1 MVEQRITALM
11 IEPGEHPKVTSL
23 LATNQGFR
31 DTVSFGCDDPGV
43 ARVEKL
49 EPGVY
54 VLYCDEGFPLELEGN
69 RHIGDT
75 IFAGT
80 IYIIAADK
88 KGNPVSLSGDILQ
101 KYMVMLWEPE
111 EISYHDLAQ
120 AYADKLSKDLDEI
133 AFS

>member
-1 MVEQRITALM
+1 MEHRITALM
-11 IEPGEHPKVTSL
+11 FEPRKHPKVTSL
-23 LATNQGFR
+23 LATNQGFQ
-31 DTVSFGCDDPGV
+31 DAVSYGCDDPGV
-43 ARVEKL
+43 ARVKKL

-69 RHIGDT
+69 RRIGDT
-75 IFAGT
+75 IFAGV

-88 KGNPVSLSGDILQ
+88 KGKPVSLPGDVLQ
-101 KYMVMLWEPE
+101 KYMGTLWEPE

-120 AYADKLSKDLDEI
+120 AYADSLSRSLDEI

>member
-1 MVEQRITALM
+1 MAEHRITALM
-11 IEPGEHPKVTSL
+11 IEPGKHPKVTSL
-23 LATNQGFR
+23 LATNKGFQ
-31 DTVSFGCDDPGV
+31 DAVSFGYDDPGV
-43 ARVEKL
+43 ARVKKL

-88 KGNPVSLSGDILQ
+88 EGNPVSMPGDILQ
-101 KYMVMLWEPE
+101 KYMVTLWEPE
-111 EISYHDLAQ
+111 EISYHDMAQ
-120 AYADKLSKDLDEI
+120 AYADSLSRSLDEI